1 MRYCVGEDTLQ
12 RRHYAIRV
20 SINVPVDFFA
30 YFCSMRF
37 TLFILFAAIFWIGCG
52 STQPV
57 RVLEEGKTKAV
68 FSLGGPIIQFGSA
81 PIPVPYLT
89 IGAMHGYSHDLTLT
103 ANAHL
108 LSAALG
114 DIGFDAGAALR
125 LLKQDGAIPEVT
137 AKAQMYLFDN
147 IARGPNAPRLFPMIS
162 LNGSYLIG
170 ESSLFYA
177 GIDNLFQLSKPA
189 YILSPFIGT
198 EFYISRRISG
208 QIETKWMAA
217 NINTSHGILEGYA
230 AIGGLG
236 SIGFFLGLTYS
247 F

>member
-1 MRYCVGEDTLQ
+1 MLLAV
-12 RRHYAIRV
+12 
-20 SINVPVDFFA
+20 
-30 YFCSMRF
+30 M
-37 TLFILFAAIFWIGCG
+37 FWLGCG
-52 STQPV
+52 ATQPV
-57 RVLEEGKTKAV
+57 RVLDEGKTEASL
-68 FSLGGPIIQFGSA
+68 SLGGPIIQFGSA

-89 IGAMHGYSHDLTLT
+89 IGAMHGCTNDLTLT

-114 DIGFDAGAALR
+114 DIGLDAGAAMR
-125 LLKQDGAIPEVT
+125 LIKQDGAIPEVT
-137 AKAQMYLFDN
+137 GKVQLYLFDN
-147 IARGPNAPRLFPMIS
+147 IAHGPNSPRFFPMIS

-177 GIDNLFQLSKPA
+177 GIDNVFQLSKPS

-230 AIGGLG
+230 SLGGSGNIG
-236 SIGFFLGLTYS
+236 IFLGLIYS

>member
-1 MRYCVGEDTLQ
+1 
-12 RRHYAIRV
+12 
-20 SINVPVDFFA
+20 
-30 YFCSMRF
+30 MRF
-37 TLFILFAAIFWIGCG
+37 TLPILFAAIFWIGCG

-57 RVLEEGKTKAV
+57 RVLEEGKTKAAIS
-68 FSLGGPIIQFGSA
+68 FGGPIIQFGSA

-89 IGAMHGYSHDLTLT
+89 IGAMHGYSDDLTLA

-125 LLKQDGAIPEVT
+125 LLKQDGAVPELT
-137 AKAQMYLFDN
+137 GKAQIYLFDN
-147 IARGPNAPRLFPMIS
+147 IAHGPNTPRFFPMIS

-189 YILSPFIGT
+189 YMLSPFIGT

-217 NINTSHGILEGYA
+217 NINSSHGILEGYA
-230 AIGGLG
+230 SLGGSGNIG
-236 SIGFFLGLTYS
+236 IFLGLVYS